1 MSVPTRFCGTSSLH
15 EEALMVRAPIPI
27 AIGYTINP
35 TMVDDIANLRNLTSA
50 LPGADS
56 RLQMKSARLS
66 DQIESQHFFF
76 KVT

>member
-1 MSVPTRFCGTSSLH
+1 MI
-15 EEALMVRAPIPI
+15 RAPIPI

-35 TMVDDIANLRNLTSA
+35 TMDDIANLPNLTSA
-50 LPGADS
+50 LPGALT

-66 DQIESQHFFF
+66 DQIESQLFFFF